1 MQVKKERIMIM
12 QNFANPVIL
21 QIVNILLL
29 VSWIVL
35 SLISLIRIKN
45 ITLSSTSKAIWV
57 LIVICVPILGAIAL
71 FIVNPSDSTEY
82 EQ

>member
-1 MQVKKERIMIM
+1 ME
-12 QNFANPVIL
+12 NFAIYVA

-35 SLISLIRIKN
+35 SLISLVKIRN
-45 ITLSSTSKAIWV
+45 SPLSSTAKAIWV

-71 FIVNPSDSTEY
+71 FIVNPSESTE
-82 EQ
+82 

>member
-1 MQVKKERIMIM
+1 ME
-12 QNFANPVIL
+12 NFEISFVL

-35 SLISLIRIKN
+35 SLISLVKIRN
-45 ITLSSTSKAIWV
+45 SPLSSTAKAIWV

-71 FIVNPSDSTEY
+71 FIVNPSESTE
-82 EQ
+82 